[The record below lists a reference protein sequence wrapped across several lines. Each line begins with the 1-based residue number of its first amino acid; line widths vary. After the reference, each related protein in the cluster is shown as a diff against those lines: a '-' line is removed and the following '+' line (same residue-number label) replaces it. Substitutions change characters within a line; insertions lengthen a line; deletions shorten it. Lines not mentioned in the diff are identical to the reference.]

1 MLAALGKLRL
11 RRRNSQADFT
21 IARRTRKGRGAH
33 APFAHARD
41 LIRLL
46 VDSEEKYHG
55 RRREESRRRCGP
67 KSASASIKTPA
78 DDYDARQAEKS
89 SDEAD
94 EPFSYD
100 EDGYFTNT
108 QSTEHELNVTEDD
121 LLEAKELASKYTLE
135 EVREMMIRIYRV
147 HESDPNFPTTII
159 NKIKLFLDNDAV
171 FSQPEKYHHLI
182 QEMKLEAALVANN
195 SPYAEVRA
203 VVSNRDDTTIPC
215 STIRSW
221 AIGIFF
227 SIVLGFIN
235 QLFDI
240 RQPSIRV
247 LANVAQLLAY
257 PVGKAAENW
266 LPDYGVTLFGVRHT
280 LNPGPF
286 TKKEHMLIT
295 IMANVA
301 YNTPYTNYIIWVQVL
316 PQYFNQ
322 PYASHVIYQILIALA
337 TNLIGFGIAGICR
350 RFLVYPSYCVWPA
363 TLVTIAL
370 NAAFHTGVNPAVEG
384 PFGKIWR
391 ISRIHF
397 FYIMGGAMFVWFWF
411 PNFIFTALSK
421 FSWMSWIA
429 PTHRDVNTITGF
441 TNGLGVNPWP
451 TWDWNVL
458 LWDSADPLM
467 VPFFTTFN
475 RFIGVF
481 ISFWVVLGFW
491 YGNLYNTGYLP
502 INTNRVYDHFGKLY
516 NISKAVDDKGH
527 FNKEEYVEYSP
538 PFLGAGNVVIYM
550 FFFAIYTSTLTYALL
565 YHRHEIAMGF
575 KGLWNSFRRKTRLVE
590 EHTMDVHNR
599 LMKGYA
605 EAPEWWYLIVLVI
618 AIGFG
623 IAAIT
628 AWDTHTSP
636 GVVFYGLLLC
646 AVFVIP
652 VGIIKSMT
660 GIEVTLNV
668 LAEFVGG
675 SFVEGNALAMNYF
688 KSFGYVTCAH
698 AVWFS
703 NDLKLAH
710 YSKIPPR
717 QTFFAQMAA
726 VLVSTIVC
734 VGVLNFQMTQID
746 DVCTKDAQYK
756 LLCPGV
762 NTFFT
767 ASVLW
772 GTVGPGRIWG
782 PDGQYSEILIGF
794 PLGVAIVIFFFV
806 LSKKFPKWTWTRQIH
821 PVAMM
826 YGGIVWAPYNM
837 SYVWPSVPI
846 AYFSWVFL
854 KSRHLGFWSKYNFV
868 LSAAWSCGIAVAGI
882 IIFFSL
888 QFTETEFEWWGNT
901 VSEQGCEDDACTL
914 MKLPPGEYFGPR
926 YGQFS

>member
-1 MLAALGKLRL
+1 MADDEKRAAAAAVAQ
-11 RRRNSQADFT
+11 SD
-21 IARRTRKGRGAH
+21 AH
-33 APFAHARD
+33 DAPAPID
-41 LIRLL
+41 TQ
-46 VDSEEKYHG
+46 
-55 RRREESRRRCGP
+55 P
-67 KSASASIKTPA
+67 KSEAKSATGSVLQSPA
-78 DDYDARQAEKS
+78 DEQP
-89 SDEAD
+89 

-100 EDGYFTNT
+100 EDGYFTNAQT
-108 QSTEHELNVTEDD
+108 TEQELNVTEDD

-135 EVREMMIRIYRV
+135 EVRDMMVRIHRI
-147 HESDPNFPTTII
+147 HEADPNFPTTII
-159 NKIKLFLDNDAV
+159 NKIKAFLDNDAV
-171 FSQPEKYHHLI
+171 FAHPEKYHHLI

-203 VVSNRDDTTIPC
+203 VVSNKDDVSIPC

-221 AIGIFF
+221 AIGILF
-227 SIVLGFIN
+227 SLVLGFIN
-235 QLFDI
+235 QLFDV

-257 PVGKAAENW
+257 PIGKAAENW
-266 LPDYGVTLFGVRHT
+266 LPDVGITLFGVRHT

-286 TKKEHMLIT
+286 SKKEHMLIT

-301 YNTPYTNYIIWVQVL
+301 YNTPYTNYIIWVQVM

-322 PYASHVIYQILIALA
+322 PYAGHVIYQVLIALA

-384 PFGKIWR
+384 PFNSLWR
-391 ISRIHF
+391 ISRINF
-397 FYIMGGAMFVWFWF
+397 FYLMGGAMFVWFWF
-411 PNFIFTALSK
+411 PNYIFTALSK
-421 FSWMSWIA
+421 FTWMSWIA
-429 PTHRDVNTITGF
+429 PNHRDVNTITGF
-441 TNGLGVNPWP
+441 TNGLGINPFP
-451 TWDWNVL
+451 TFDWNVL

-475 RFIGVF
+475 RFLGAF

-491 YGNLYNTGYLP
+491 YGNVYNTGYLP
-502 INTNRVYDHFGKLY
+502 INTNRVYDHFAQLY

-527 FNKEEYVEYSP
+527 FNKEEYIEYSP

-550 FFFAIYTSTLTYALL
+550 FFFAIYTSTLTYAVL

-575 KGLWNSFRRKTRLVE
+575 KGLINSFRRKNRRVE
-590 EHTMDVHNR
+590 DHTMDVHNR
-599 LMKGYA
+599 LMKNYS
-605 EAPEWWYLIVLVI
+605 EAPEWWYLIVLCV

-623 IAAIT
+623 IIAIT
-628 AWDTHTSP
+628 AWDTHTTP

-717 QTFFAQMAA
+717 HTFFAQMIA
-726 VLVSTIVC
+726 VLASTIVC

-746 DVCTKDAQYK
+746 QVCTEDAQYR
-756 LLCPGV
+756 LTCPGV

-794 PLGVAIVIFFFV
+794 PLGIAIVVFFFV
-806 LSKKFPKWTWTRQIH
+806 LNKKFPKWTWTRQIH
-821 PVAMM
+821 PVAIM

-846 AYFSWVFL
+846 AYFSWVYL
-854 KSRHLGFWSKYNFV
+854 KSRYLGLWSKVN
-868 LSAAWSCGIAVAGI
+868 
-882 IIFFSL
+882 
-888 QFTETEFEWWGNT
+888 
-901 VSEQGCEDDACTL
+901 TL
-914 MKLPPGEYFGPR
+914 MLYLTHAR
-926 YGQFS
+926 